1 MASFDA
7 LKISGSALSA
17 QRIRMEVISSNLA
30 NVSTTRTEDGT
41 PYRKKEV
48 VFVPETFKETLKER
62 IQGVKVKE
70 IVESKDPFQK
80 VYDPSHPDADENG
93 YVNYPNVNI
102 LEEMTDMLDA
112 SRSYEA
118 NLNVIGATKE
128 MIMKTLEI
136 LK

>member
-17 QRIRMEVISSNLA
+17 QKIRMEVISSNLA
-30 NVSTTRTEDGT
+30 NIHTTRTEEGT

-48 VFVPETFKETLKER
+48 VFVPEKFKSTLREKME
-62 IQGVKVKE
+62 GVRVGE
-70 IVESKDPFQK
+70 IVESDKPFQK
-80 VYDPSHPDADENG
+80 VYDPSHPDADKDG
-93 YVNYPNVNI
+93 YVMLPNMNLI
-102 LEEMTDMLDA
+102 EEMTDMIDA

-118 NLNVIGATKE
+118 NVNVINTTKE

-136 LK
+136 IK